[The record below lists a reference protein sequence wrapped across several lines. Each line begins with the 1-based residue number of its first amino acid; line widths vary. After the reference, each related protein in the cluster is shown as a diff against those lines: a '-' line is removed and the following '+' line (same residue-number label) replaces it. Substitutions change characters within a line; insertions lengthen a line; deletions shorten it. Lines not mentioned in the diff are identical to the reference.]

1 MSSWGYAQI
10 SEVDANAANFTKAEA
25 LPTTMGTYGKG
36 NSLVES
42 HCFLLGSSLTDEQK
56 EAVDLFVQYCTTT
69 DTMQDYLNNIGLAF
83 PVHKNMEDCQI
94 SPILEDAKAGV
105 GNVVTQPMIPS
116 LSSVQIELATMVLNY
131 VSNGMSEE
139 DAINNYISQAEY
151 YINQ

>member
-1 MSSWGYAQI
+1 
-10 SEVDANAANFTKAEA
+10 
-25 LPTTMGTYGKG
+25 
-36 NSLVES
+36 
-42 HCFLLGSSLTDEQK
+42 
-56 EAVDLFVQYCTTT
+56 
-69 DTMQDYLNNIGLAF
+69 
-83 PVHKNMEDCQI
+83 MEDCQI